1 MALDLEGVCASSG
14 SACMVGSVVA
24 SHVLLA
30 LGLPAERAATAIRFS
45 LGKETTADEIAADRG
60 RDRTHR
66 AAPQDADGRRP
77 AATCSRLASSRFLA
91 RSFRPPAKKRRAAI
105 RRWKRPRATCSSSRA
120 RPRSPRRSRVEWSA
134 RLRSAAGRAE
144 FRHTRILLNCR
155 LAAHGEAEIDRT
167 LRHELAH
174 LLAQTR
180 AGRRR
185 IAPHGAEWRRAC
197 ADLGIAGEARCHN
210 LPFPIRRLQRRY
222 LYACPHCRRDFP
234 RTRPLRRSSACL
246 ACCRAFNGGR
256 YDRRFKLQLVRR

>member
-1 MALDLEGVCASSG
+1 MLSFSQLEFSLAPSLPTPAPGRDATLEET
-14 SACMVGSVVA
+14 ARK
-24 SHVLLA
+24 LLIKQ
-30 LGLPAERAATAIRFS
+30 GATA
-45 LGKETTADEIAADRG
+45 L
-60 RDRTHR
+60 
-66 AAPQDADGRRP
+66 
-77 AATCSRLASSRFLA
+77 ATEL
-91 RSFRPPAKKRRAAI
+91 
-105 RRWKRPRATCSSSRA
+105 
-120 RPRSPRRSRVEWSA
+120 RVEWST

-144 FRHTRILLNCR
+144 FGRKRVLLNCR
-155 LAAHGEAEIDRT
+155 LSAHGEAEIDRT

-210 LPFPIRRLQRRY
+210 LPFPIRRQRRPY

-234 RTRPLRRSSACL
+234 RTRPLRRTSACL
-246 ACCRAFNGGR
+246 ACCRAFNRGR